1 MAAPSESSPTS
12 ERVRQSLALSDALG
26 RWQAGWMDAEHKKIA
41 LRAITYGLYIVT
53 VRNDDDFAA
62 AGTNWLSQA
71 SFEPPLVMAGLKAG
85 GGAAE
90 LATATGTF
98 AVSVLGAGQ
107 LDIGK
112 AFFRSTQ
119 VEGDRIN
126 GHLWEPGPAT
136 GSPLILDTP
145 YWFECRV
152 TDTIARGDHTIV
164 VGEVVGA
171 GVRDATVTPLN
182 LRDTGMNYGG

>member
-1 MAAPSESSPTS
+1 
-12 ERVRQSLALSDALG
+12 
-26 RWQAGWMDAEHKKIA
+26 MDAEQKKVA
-41 LRAITYGLYIVT
+41 LRSITYGLYVVT
-53 VRNDDDFAA
+53 ARDGDAFAA

-90 LATATGTF
+90 LAVSAGAF
-98 AVSVLGAGQ
+98 AVNVLGADQ

-119 VEGDRIN
+119 VEGDLIN
-126 GHLWEPGPAT
+126 GQAWEPGPAT
-136 GSPLILDTP
+136 GSPLILATP

-152 TDTIARGDHTIV
+152 TDTVLRGDHSIV
-164 VGEVVGA
+164 VGEVIDA
-171 GVRDATVTPLN
+171 GVRDAEATPLN